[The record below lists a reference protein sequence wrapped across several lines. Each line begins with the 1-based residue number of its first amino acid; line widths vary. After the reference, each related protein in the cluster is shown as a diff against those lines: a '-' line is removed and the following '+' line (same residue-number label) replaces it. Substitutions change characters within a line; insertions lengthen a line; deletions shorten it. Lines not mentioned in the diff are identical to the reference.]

1 MGMLSSAWC
10 SPGPSIGSASSP
22 ALIPDRDTGPH
33 GQWRL
38 IPSWGRKSWLDN
50 WHWVPPR
57 ELQDTAGAAVIAQTP
72 TNGCADI
79 YVCWMVWTHGHSLS

>member
-57 ELQDTAGAAVIAQTP
+57 ELQVLGLLRLHRHKQMAVLIFMCAGWSGHTDTA
-72 TNGCADI
+72 
-79 YVCWMVWTHGHSLS
+79 